1 MAKKKVERKS
11 KSFTEVFG
19 LNKILSNETTDA
31 LFGLFLIASA
41 IVLIIAMGSFF
52 ATGAAD
58 QSILENLRPGEWLNT
73 GKQFTNYCGSI

>member
-41 IVLIIAMGSFF
+41 IVLIIAMGSFSQQELLTKASWRTF
-52 ATGAAD
+52 D
-58 QSILENLRPGEWLNT
+58 RENG
-73 GKQFTNYCGSI
+73 